1 MKAGN
6 AIADVLFGK
15 YNPSGKLTMT
25 FPRSV
30 GQIPIYYNAKSTG
43 RPFSEGQKYTTQ
55 YLDVPNT
62 PLYPF
67 GYGLSYTHFNYSA
80 IIWNKTSIKPSEKLT
95 ATVTISNTG
104 KYDGE
109 ETAQLYLH
117 DVVASVTRPVKELKG
132 FQKIFLKAGESKTIS
147 FTIGA
152 ADLKFYNTNMK
163 YASEPGKFKLFIG
176 TNSQEVK
183 ETEFELLP

>member
-1 MKAGN
+1 
-6 AIADVLFGK
+6 
-15 YNPSGKLTMT
+15 
-25 FPRSV
+25 
-30 GQIPIYYNAKSTG
+30 
-43 RPFSEGQKYTTQ
+43 
-55 YLDVPNT
+55 
-62 PLYPF
+62 
-67 GYGLSYTHFNYSA
+67 
-80 IIWNKTSIKPSEKLT
+80 
-95 ATVTISNTG
+95 
-104 KYDGE
+104 
-109 ETAQLYLH
+109 
-117 DVVASVTRPVKELKG
+117 VASVTRPVKELKG